1 MADYSNKKEG
11 KNMIYL
17 LMIIVVLLLVVAIAV
32 IVYLSSRMMSME
44 KRINTQPSAQATRT
58 LAPSKP
64 KTPPAEPKPKPKPK
78 SKPKP
83 APQQKERQGRLATED
98 IATIVQLVMTQMQKN
113 QKTVAPPKP
122 KVAPKRPAEPEPAE
136 TETLQPA
143 VDDLTPE
150 KSTPS
155 DSDDLSGTLENVIN
169 VLESAD
175 VDTVEETQPDLSP
188 EAAQSMTKK
197 QASHP
202 APKRAKDNFNKVVV
216 NDSAT
221 DEFAELGS
229 EIDQLVQAESSSP
242 KEKRYEKVIKKEVA
256 ERANEMRT
264 IVVSE
269 GDTLISIAKKAYG
282 DGSKY
287 TKILYANPGI
297 IKNPDRIFVGQ
308 VLRVPR

>member
-1 MADYSNKKEG
+1 MADYSHKKEG

-44 KRINTQPSAQATRT
+44 KTTKAQPTAQATRT

-64 KTPPAEPKPKPKPK
+64 KAPPAKPKPKPQ
-78 SKPKP
+78 PKP
-83 APQQKERQGRLATED
+83 APPPKERQAKLATED

-122 KVAPKRPAEPEPAE
+122 RVAPKRPAEPKPAE

-143 VDDLTPE
+143 MENLTPE

-175 VDTVEETQPDLSP
+175 VDTVEEKQPDLSP
-188 EAAQSMTKK
+188 ETARSMTKT
-197 QASHP
+197 QASRSVP
-202 APKRAKDNFNKVVV
+202 RRAKDNFNKVVV
-216 NDSAT
+216 RDSTA

-242 KEKRYEKVIKKEVA
+242 QEKRYEQVMKKEVA
-256 ERANEMRT
+256 ERTNEMRT

>member
-11 KNMIYL
+11 KNMMFL

-44 KRINTQPSAQATRT
+44 KTTKAQPTAQATRT

-64 KTPPAEPKPKPKPK
+64 KAPPAKPKPKPQ
-78 SKPKP
+78 PKP
-83 APQQKERQGRLATED
+83 APQPKERQAKLATED
-98 IATIVQLVMTQMQKN
+98 IATIVQLVMTQMQQS
-113 QKTVAPPKP
+113 QKTAAPPKP
-122 KVAPKRPAEPEPAE
+122 KAVPKRLAEPEPARE
-136 TETLQPA
+136 METLQPA
-143 VDDLTPE
+143 MDEVTPE
-150 KSTPS
+150 KTAPS
-155 DSDDLSGTLENVIN
+155 SSEDLSGTLENVIN

-175 VDTVEETQPDLSP
+175 VDTVEEKQPDLSP
-188 EAAQSMTKK
+188 ETAQSMTKT
-197 QASHP
+197 QASRST
-202 APKRAKDNFNKVVV
+202 PKRAKDNFNKVVV
-216 NDSAT
+216 SDSAA

-229 EIDQLVQAESSSP
+229 EIDQLVQAESKTP
-242 KEKRYEKVIKKEVA
+242 KEKRYEQVIQKEVA
-256 ERANEMRT
+256 ERTNEMRT

-308 VLRVPR
+308 VLRVPK

>member
-11 KNMIYL
+11 KNMMYL

-44 KRINTQPSAQATRT
+44 KTTKAQPTAQTTRT
-58 LAPSKP
+58 LAPLT
-64 KTPPAEPKPKPKPK
+64 TPP
-78 SKPKP
+78 KPKP
-83 APQQKERQGRLATED
+83 APEPKLATGD
-98 IATIVQLVMTQMQKN
+98 IATIVQLVMTQMQKG
-113 QKTVAPPKP
+113 QKTSA
-122 KVAPKRPAEPEPAE
+122 APKSKAAPKLPAKLQSPIEPQSSTDEM
-136 TETLQPA
+136 ETLQPPA
-143 VDDLTPE
+143 NNSPTLL
-150 KSTPS
+150 
-155 DSDDLSGTLENVIN
+155 DSGDLSDTLENVIN

-175 VDTVEETQPDLSP
+175 VDTVEEKKPSLSA
-188 EAAQSMTKK
+188 ETARSMTKT
-197 QASHP
+197 QASRSM
-202 APKRAKDNFNKVVV
+202 PKRAKDNFNKVVV
-216 NDSAT
+216 SDSVA

-229 EIDQLVQAESSSP
+229 EIDQLVQDESSSP
-242 KEKRYEKVIKKEVA
+242 KEKRYEQVMKKEVA
-256 ERANEMRT
+256 ERTNEMRT

-308 VLRVPR
+308 VLRVPK